1 MSETTTPMGDS
12 ATDVATLRRQV
23 RKLER
28 SLQRSEEQRV
38 TLEQTKDRMDNLHR
52 HLMAELRESNGR
64 LQQAQVAADDAN
76 RTKSAFLANMSH
88 ELRTPMNAI
97 IGYSEILL
105 EEAEEDG
112 HTAIVADLNKI
123 RSAAKHLLSL
133 INDILDLSKIEAG
146 KMTSFCERIDIAD
159 MVGEVEST
167 VFPLVEKNQNTL
179 EIVLAPDLGTMHSD
193 LTKIRQTLFNLLSNA
208 SKFTERSR
216 IALRVDRYA
225 EQGTE
230 WIRFAVQD
238 SGIGMTPEQLGR
250 LFQAFSQADD
260 STSKKYG
267 GTGLGLAISRKFCQL
282 LGGDITVESTPGEGS
297 TFTVVLPAKTV
308 AETVGETSG

>member
-97 IGYSEILL
+97 IGYSEILI

-167 VFPLVEKNQNTL
+167 VFPLVEKNENTL

-216 IALRVDRYA
+216 IVLRVDRYA

-308 AETVGETSG
+308 GETVG